1 MSRTINVRKIPQYI
15 LPSLSQMVFLIVF
28 IACFT
33 GSGSFLLGDG
43 DTGYHIRA
51 GGIILKDLAV
61 PRHDPFSFITPPLP
75 WTAHEWLSEV
85 VMAIVH
91 KALGIPGIV
100 VFFALLLST
109 TYWLL
114 FRWIRARRRN
124 ILMDLLVMVLVVLSS
139 RIHWLA
145 RPHVFS
151 LFLVV
156 LLYQILILHQEER
169 GNYLYV
175 IPPMMLLW
183 VNLHGGFIIGF
194 LFIGIFLLGYI
205 LEYFASAREERPVS
219 VIKGKQLSLVFAAS
233 VLAACVN
240 PFGVHAF
247 LFPFRVVSETYLM
260 NHVQEFLSPDFHGF
274 APYRYLLLSL
284 IGVLGLS
291 KARLTVTELIPV
303 LLFTSMSLYS
313 SRYIPLAAIV
323 YAPILSKHG
332 DILIRQSEASWS
344 RLLRERSLI
353 YERIEV
359 SAKGFLIPLLM
370 LVVITALSAGKIPIR
385 FPEKTTPTTAIDFL
399 RSNPLQGNMFNNDEI
414 GDYVIYWLYPNY
426 KVFMDGR
433 SDMYGESILKEYLK
447 VSAIETGWKDVL
459 DKYDINYIFYY
470 TDSVLVRHLL
480 TEEGWRR
487 IYVDNVASIF
497 LRNTP
502 RNAESIVR
510 FLPRDEAPAPG
521 R

>member
-1 MSRTINVRKIPQYI
+1 
-15 LPSLSQMVFLIVF
+15 
-28 IACFT
+28 
-33 GSGSFLLGDG
+33 
-43 DTGYHIRA
+43 
-51 GGIILKDLAV
+51 
-61 PRHDPFSFITPPLP
+61 LP

-114 FRWIRARRRN
+114 FRWIRSPRRN
-124 ILMDLLVMVLVVLSS
+124 ILLDLLVMVLVVLSS

-151 LFLVV
+151 LLLVV
-156 LLYQILILHQEER
+156 LLYQILILHQEDR

-183 VNLHGGFIIGF
+183 VNLHGGFIVGF
-194 LFIGIFLLGYI
+194 LFIGIFLSGHFLG
-205 LEYFASAREERPVS
+205 YFASKGEERYVS
-219 VIKGKQLSLVFAAS
+219 ATKGKRLSLVFAAS
-233 VLAACVN
+233 VVAACVN
-240 PFGVHAF
+240 PFGVHAL
-247 LFPFRVVSETYLM
+247 LFPFRTVSNTYLM
-260 NHVQEFLSPDFHGF
+260 DNIQEFMSPNFHETI
-274 APYRYLLLSL
+274 PYRYLLLFL
-284 IGVLGLS
+284 IGVIGLS
-291 KARLTVTELIPV
+291 KARLTFTELIPS

-323 YAPILSKHG
+323 YAPILSKYG
-332 DILIRQSEASWS
+332 DILIRQSETRWS
-344 RLLRERSLI
+344 RLVRERSLV
-353 YERIEV
+353 YERIEG
-359 SAKGFLIPLLM
+359 SAKGFLIPLLV
-370 LVVITALSAGKIPIR
+370 LGVITALSTGNIPIQ
-385 FPEKTTPTTAIDFL
+385 FPKKIAPTAAVDFL
-399 RSNPLQGNMFNNDEI
+399 RSNHLSGNMFNNDEI

-433 SDMYGESILKEYLK
+433 SDMYGESILKEYSK
-447 VSAIETGWKDVL
+447 VIDIEAGWKDVL

-470 TDSVLVRHLL
+470 TNSVLVRHLL
-480 TEEGWRR
+480 TDEGWRR

-502 RNAESIVR
+502 GNAESIVR
-510 FLPRDEAPAPG
+510 FLPRGEAPTPG